1 VDGWGIFGH
10 LDADV
15 VIKKITDIIMDN
27 SVKPE
32 QWAMTE
38 EGFDKSWM
46 PIEVLRE
53 P

>member
-1 VDGWGIFGH
+1 VDGWGIFGV
-10 LDADV
+10 DV

-32 QWAMTE
+32 QWAMTA
-38 EGFDKSWM
+38 EGFNKSWM
-46 PIEVLRE
+46 LIEALWE

>member
-10 LDADV
+10 LDVDV
-15 VIKKITDIIMDN
+15 VIKIADIIMDN

-38 EGFDKSWM
+38 EGFDESSM
-46 PIEVLRE
+46 PIEALRE
-53 P
+53 L

>member
-27 SVKPE
+27 SVKPG
-32 QWAMTE
+32 QWAITE
-38 EGFDKSWM
+38 EGFNESWM
-46 PIEVLRE
+46 PIEALRE

>member
-1 VDGWGIFGH
+1 VDGWGIFGD
-10 LDADV
+10 LDVDV
-15 VIKKITDIIMDN
+15 VIKIQADIIMDN

-38 EGFDKSWM
+38 EGFDESWM
-46 PIEVLRE
+46 PIEALQE